1 MWSNRQRGRDEEPT
15 GPYTPPAVEPLRERP
30 VAAAPT
36 PSPSAVYA
44 SNGPAMVGKAVV
56 VKGEIHSRE
65 DLYIDGEIQG
75 TVELMESKLTI
86 GPNGRIQASVR
97 AREVVVFGNVQ
108 GNVEALEKIDIRK
121 DARLVG
127 DIRTARIVIEDGAY
141 FKGSID
147 ILKPE
152 PKPAPKPAVAPQAS
166 PSASS
171 TSQSS
176 GQSAGQS
183 SSSNSPKQASAGG
196 DQPALQT
203 ADAARTGK
211 P

>member
-1 MWSNRQRGRDEEPT
+1 MNVSMWSNRQRGRDEEPAP
-15 GPYTPPAVEPLRERP
+15 PYTPPVAEPLRERP
-30 VAAAPT
+30 MTAAPAQ
-36 PSPSAVYA
+36 SPNTVYA

-141 FKGSID
+141 FKGTID

-152 PKPAPKPAVAPQAS
+152 PKPAPKPVTAPQTASTPATPDATTNSSPKPAS
-166 PSASS
+166 PGE
-171 TSQSS
+171 QSN
-176 GQSAGQS
+176 AR
-183 SSSNSPKQASAGG
+183 
-196 DQPALQT
+196 
-203 ADAARTGK
+203 AAEAVRAGK

>member
-1 MWSNRQRGRDEEPT
+1 MSMWSNRQRGRDEEPT
-15 GPYTPPAVEPLRERP
+15 APYTPPAPEPLRERP
-30 VAAAPT
+30 MVATPA

-108 GNVEALEKIDIRK
+108 GNVEAIDKIDIRK

-141 FKGSID
+141 FKGTID

-152 PKPAPKPAVAPQAS
+152 PKPAPKPATPPQAAT
-166 PSASS
+166 PAAPAASASS
-171 TSQSS
+171 
-176 GQSAGQS
+176 
-183 SSSNSPKQASAGG
+183 ASAS
-196 DQPALQT
+196 PNPSAASAQT
-203 ADAARTGK
+203 AGRTTEPVRTGK